1 MKTVSLNVAL
11 ATAWLATSNPARAD
25 DAPTGT
31 FAIGAGYSSDEG
43 FLAQA
48 RIAQPD
54 LFHTGQGLSVS
65 ALISALREDFVLGYD
80 VPNLL
85 GSDLDLHAELFDRS
99 HTYPNVFTRESA
111 GASLELGHRLSRA
124 TRVYVRYRV
133 EQVHADPVIAART
146 TTPIELGNGTV
157 SALGAGLS
165 YSTLDMP
172 FLPTRGTHLELYGE
186 SADRR
191 LGSSYDVARLH
202 AALDHARPLGPFTLR
217 VHGHATYVR
226 APGGVPLSERLFHDG
241 RSDVIG
247 YPIDSIGSPLGD
259 NLEAVGR
266 AELEVPLVPCAGLS
280 LAGFVNAGYRYNT
293 DAAYGATGG
302 LLYRSVG
309 ASLIWR
315 SPIGP
320 LRFDLA
326 RALDGERGWVF
337 GFGLGAL

>member
-31 FAIGAGYSSDEG
+31 FEIGAGYSSDEG

-172 FLPTRGTHLELYGE
+172 FLPTRGTRLELYAE
-186 SADRR
+186 SASPS
-191 LGSSYDVARLH
+191 LARAH
-202 AALDHARPLGPFTLR
+202 AELDHARPLLGGPLTLR
-217 VHGHATYVR
+217 LHGHATFVR
-226 APGGVPLSERLFHDG
+226 APDGVPLAERLFHDG
-241 RSDVIG
+241 SADLVG
-247 YPIDSIGSPLGD
+247 YPIGSIGNALGD
-259 NLEAVGR
+259 NLEASGR
-266 AELEVPLVPCAGLS
+266 LELEVPLVPSAGLAI
-280 LAGFVNAGYRYNT
+280 AGFAAAGYRYNT
-293 DAAYGATGG
+293 DAAYGPVQGMLA
-302 LLYRSVG
+302 RSVG
-309 ASLIWR
+309 VSLIWR

-320 LRFDLA
+320 LRFDWA
-326 RALDGERGWVF
+326 RALDRDGWVF
-337 GFGLGAL
+337 GFAIGGF